1 MTTTKEVFDLV
12 SDCSGPESEYVR
24 ERLAKPDDEVEH
36 ALGSMTAEEVVQY
49 LKDEYWSSQEAP
61 EHFEGENAE
70 LRAHLA
76 TEMEKRSEDAY
87 AKMEALLAR
96 LRK

>member
-1 MTTTKEVFDLV
+1 MATMKEVFDLV
-12 SDCSGPESEYVR
+12 SGCGEPDSEYVR
-24 ERLAKPDDEVEH
+24 GRLANPEDEFGH

-61 EHFEGENAE
+61 EHFEEENAE
-70 LRAHLA
+70 LRTHLA

-87 AKMEALLAR
+87 AEMEALLAR